1 MNGQVSPLYKFI
13 RSDITVKRLAQILGV
28 SLSGAYKYVEG
39 VRTMDIYKFKKLV
52 KELQDKDLIDWFL
65 EGTDYVAVKISGKKL
80 NGKWEDEIKQ
90 IVITLGEMVKKLEK
104 NDYINAKKEISK
116 MHDLL
121 QTLKKEIEMKEEE
134 RNA

>member
-39 VRTMDIYKFKKLV
+39 VRTIDIYKFKKLI
-52 KELQDKDLIDWFL
+52 KELQDYDLVNWIL
-65 EGTDYVAVKISGKKL
+65 EGTDYVALKISGEWG
-80 NGKWEDEIKQ
+80 NEIKQ
-90 IVITLGEMVKKLEK
+90 IAITLGELIKKLEK
-104 NDYINAKKEISK
+104 NDYINAKKEIVK
-116 MHDLL
+116 IQDLI
-121 QTLKKEIEMKEEE
+121 QTLKKEIETKKEQ